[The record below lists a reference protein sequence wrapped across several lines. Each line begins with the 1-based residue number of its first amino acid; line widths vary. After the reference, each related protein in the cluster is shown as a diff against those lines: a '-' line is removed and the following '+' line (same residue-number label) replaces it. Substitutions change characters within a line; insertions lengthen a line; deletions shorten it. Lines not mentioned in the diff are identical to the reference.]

1 MILAGWSDNYENYDV
16 IQSNPTIKHMA
27 ATQNEVLQALA
38 PACVLRTMPP
48 MTMSAAQPTAWTSG
62 VCTSTPTVRAS

>member
-16 IQSNPTIKHMA
+16 IQSNPAIKHMA
-27 ATQNEVLQALA
+27 ATQNEVLQALGSQ
-38 PACVLRTMPP
+38 PAHQRTMPP

-62 VCTSTPTVRAS
+62 VCYFSTYGHG